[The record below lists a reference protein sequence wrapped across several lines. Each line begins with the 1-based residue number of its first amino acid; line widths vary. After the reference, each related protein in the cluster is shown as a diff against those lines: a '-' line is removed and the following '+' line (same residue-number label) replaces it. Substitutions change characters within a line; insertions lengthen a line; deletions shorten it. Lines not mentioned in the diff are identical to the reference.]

1 VDNPQFKQ
9 AHVLLEKA
17 ERVCFLGFGYDNTN
31 LDRLIGPL
39 GPGGLLG
46 KLCFGT
52 VRGSTRKEIE
62 VLNQTRFF
70 GHLDAGESLWGNLEL
85 LRQRG
90 VLL

>member
-1 VDNPQFKQ
+1 MENPQFKQ
-9 AHVLLEKA
+9 AQDLLKHA

-52 VRGSTRKEIE
+52 VWGLTQREIE

-70 GHLDAGESLWGNLEL
+70 GNLDAGAPHWGNLEL